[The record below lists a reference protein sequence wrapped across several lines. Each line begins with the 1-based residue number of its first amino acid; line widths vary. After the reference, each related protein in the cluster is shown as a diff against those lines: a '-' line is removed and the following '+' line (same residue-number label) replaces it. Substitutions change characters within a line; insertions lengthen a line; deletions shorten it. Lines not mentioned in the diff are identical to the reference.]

1 MNAKKQQET
10 QTGRMTI
17 WGLLKNMIPFVLPY
31 RWLIV
36 ITLVLTLVGSLM
48 AQVNAVVLDWTVD
61 SINAL
66 IQQADGFKWSSAV
79 RILTII
85 TIILLGKEVVGAVV
99 TFFQRYYGE
108 RMRILVSRDLS
119 LKVVER
125 MLSFRMAF
133 FSSEG
138 NETGKLQSR
147 IDRGIMSLSNTVNN
161 FFIEILP
168 LFTSAVLALIL
179 MFAANVF
186 VGLVALFIVPVYFWV
201 TYIQASKMKG
211 GRRGIF
217 GSHQAVSQGILN
229 IIESITVIKSFNR
242 EKIEA
247 DRQAAIQRTMTDLQ
261 LSTRKKAY
269 FFGGLKSFLE
279 QIGTVLIIIL
289 TAYLV
294 LTDYPGMSIGKIMYH
309 VMLFANVSAP
319 IRQLHR
325 IYDDMNDALIY
336 AEGFFGIL
344 DADEE
349 VEESGSHHPR
359 RVSGEFE
366 LQGVDFTYSNG
377 TQALFDVSMHIPAGK
392 ITALVGLS
400 GAGKSTIVNL
410 LDKFYTPQKG
420 SIKLDGTELSDWDT
434 EWLRENI
441 GLVLQKNHIFSG
453 TIEENIRYGCPTATH
468 DDVVKAAKQAYLYDQ
483 VMALPHGFETDALQL
498 SGGQQQRVAIARMF
512 IKNPP
517 IIFLDEPTASL
528 DAIATEQ
535 IKASIDAIK
544 QGRTVI
550 IISHN
555 IGQIIDA
562 DHIYVLQQGRVVQS
576 GSPQEVYRQG
586 GVYKDIFDASAR
598 SMNVDKIANTI
609 NIIRYE
615 ENHHITAHRHHD
627 DCLGTG
633 DRRGQVHHR
642 ERATDHDHRRSPWCQ
657 NNVVQTGRQGN
668 HLAVALARVL
678 GQHVLDQPAEGVELA
693 SRTGIRQASVYRGE
707 DARRTA
713 HDQRGERTVED
724 AHQQDLCHRREGR
737 CYCHHLYYQ
746 ERER

>member
-1 MNAKKQQET
+1 MQKEQPAETGKMN
-10 QTGRMTI
+10 I
-17 WGLLKNMIPFVLPY
+17 YDLLKNIMPFVLPY
-31 RWLIV
+31 RWLIS

-48 AQVNAVVLDWTVD
+48 AQVNAVVLDRAVD
-61 SINAL
+61 AINAL
-66 IQQADGFKWSSAV
+66 IQEPQFSWGSAV
-79 RILTII
+79 RILTTIS
-85 TIILLGKEVVGAVV
+85 IILLGKEVIGAVV

-119 LKVVER
+119 LRVVER

-133 FSSEG
+133 FTAEG

-168 LFTSAVLALIL
+168 LFTSAVLALGL
-179 MFAANVF
+179 MFMANVY
-186 VGLVALFIVPVYFWV
+186 VGLVALCIVPLYFYV
-201 TYIQASKMKG
+201 TYIQAQRMKG

-217 GSHQAVSQGILN
+217 GGHQAVSQGILN
-229 IIESITVIKSFNR
+229 IIESISVIKSFNR
-242 EKIEA
+242 ETIEA
-247 DRQAAIQRTMTDLQ
+247 NRQADLQRNMTDLQ
-261 LSTRKKAY
+261 LNTRKQS
-269 FFGGLKSFLE
+269 FLFNGLKSFLE

-294 LTDYPGMSIGKIMYH
+294 LIDYPGMSIGKIMYH

-344 DADEE
+344 HADHE
-349 VEESGSHHPR
+349 VEDTGKHHPAT
-359 RVSGEFE
+359 VKGDFE
-366 LQGVDFTYSNG
+366 LNGVDFTYSNG
-377 TQALFDVSMHIPAGK
+377 TQALFDVSMHIESGK

-410 LDKFYTPQKG
+410 LDKFYHPGKG
-420 SIKLDGTELSDWDT
+420 SIKLDGVELKDWDT
-434 EWLRENI
+434 QWLRDNV
-441 GLVLQKNHIFSG
+441 GLVLQKNHIFDGS
-453 TIEENIRYGCPTATH
+453 IEENIKYGNPQATH
-468 DDVVKAAKQAYLYDQ
+468 EEVVKAAKQAYIYDQ
-483 VMALPHGFETDALQL
+483 ITQLPNGFETSALQL
-498 SGGQQQRVAIARMF
+498 SGGQQQRIAIARMF

-544 QGRTVI
+544 AGRTVI

-562 DHIYVLQQGRVVQS
+562 DKIYVLQKGRVVQS
-576 GSPQEVYRQG
+576 GTPKEVYQQG

-598 SMNVDKIANTI
+598 SMNVDKIADTM
-609 NIIRYE
+609 E
-615 ENHHITAHRHHD
+615 
-627 DCLGTG
+627 
-633 DRRGQVHHR
+633 
-642 ERATDHDHRRSPWCQ
+642 
-657 NNVVQTGRQGN
+657 QG
-668 HLAVALARVL
+668 
-678 GQHVLDQPAEGVELA
+678 
-693 SRTGIRQASVYRGE
+693 
-707 DARRTA
+707 
-713 HDQRGERTVED
+713 
-724 AHQQDLCHRREGR
+724 
-737 CYCHHLYYQ
+737 
-746 ERER
+746 

>member
-1 MNAKKQQET
+1 M
-10 QTGRMTI
+10 
-17 WGLLKNMIPFVLPY
+17 LPY
-31 RWLIV
+31 KWLIA

-48 AQVNAVVLDWTVD
+48 AQVNAVVLDRAVD
-61 SINAL
+61 AINAL
-66 IQQADGFKWSSAV
+66 INQEGGFQWGQAV
-79 RILTII
+79 RILTLI

-119 LKVVER
+119 LRVVER
-125 MLSFRMAF
+125 ILSFRMAF
-133 FSSEG
+133 FTSEG

-168 LFTSAVLALIL
+168 LFTSAVLALAL
-179 MFAANVF
+179 MFLANVY
-186 VGLVALFIVPVYFWV
+186 VGLVALCIVPLYFWV

-217 GSHQAVSQGILN
+217 GGFQAVSQGILN
-229 IIESITVIKSFNR
+229 ILESITVIKSFNR
-242 EKIEA
+242 EQIEA
-247 DRQAAIQRTMTDLQ
+247 DRQAAIQRSMTDLQ

-269 FFGGLKSFLE
+269 LFNGLKSFLE

-294 LTDYPGMSIGKIMYH
+294 LIDYPGMTIGKIMYH

-344 DADEE
+344 HADGE
-349 VEESGSHHPR
+349 VEATGQHHPAE
-359 RVSGEFE
+359 VKGDFE
-366 LQGVDFTYSNG
+366 LSHVDFTYANG
-377 TQALFDVSMHIPAGK
+377 TQALFDVSMRIPRGK

-410 LDKFYTPQKG
+410 LDKFYQPQQG
-420 SIKLDGTELSDWDT
+420 SITLDGVSLNEWDT
-434 EWLRENI
+434 EWLRENV
-441 GLVLQKNHIFSG
+441 GLVLQKNHIFDG
-453 TIEENIRYGCPTATH
+453 TIEENIRYGCPQATH
-468 DDVVKAAKQAYLYDQ
+468 DDVVRAARQAYIYDQ
-483 VMALPHGFETDALQL
+483 IMALPHGFETTALQL
-498 SGGQQQRVAIARMF
+498 SGGQQQRIAIARMF

-562 DHIYVLQQGRVVQS
+562 DQIYVLQQGRVVQQ
-576 GSPQEVYRQG
+576 GTPQEVYAQG

-598 SMNVDKIANTI
+598 SMNIDKIASTI
-609 NIIRYE
+609 N
-615 ENHHITAHRHHD
+615 
-627 DCLGTG
+627 
-633 DRRGQVHHR
+633 Q
-642 ERATDHDHRRSPWCQ
+642 
-657 NNVVQTGRQGN
+657 
-668 HLAVALARVL
+668 
-678 GQHVLDQPAEGVELA
+678 
-693 SRTGIRQASVYRGE
+693 
-707 DARRTA
+707 
-713 HDQRGERTVED
+713 
-724 AHQQDLCHRREGR
+724 
-737 CYCHHLYYQ
+737 
-746 ERER
+746 